1 MTRKWHVNVIV
12 YLKYYCYNLIQRGEI
27 MTDIEL
33 KIDAE
38 PKDYYEKAKKLL
50 LETDE
55 AIRSLTQEEQQRLAY
70 EFMQYKGIYGLFKKI
85 QSL

>member
-1 MTRKWHVNVIV
+1 
-12 YLKYYCYNLIQRGEI
+12 

-38 PKDYYEKAKKLL
+38 PKDNYEKAKKLL

-55 AIRSLTQEEQQRLAY
+55 AIRSFTQEEQQRLAY
-70 EFMQYKGIYGLFKKI
+70 EFMQYKGIYGLY
-85 QSL
+85 QMM

>member
-1 MTRKWHVNVIV
+1 
-12 YLKYYCYNLIQRGEI
+12 

-50 LETDE
+50 LETDK
-55 AIRSLTQEEQQRLAY
+55 AICSLTQEEQHRLAY
-70 EFMQYKGIYGLFKKI
+70 EFMQYKGIYGLSKMV
-85 QSL
+85 

>member
-1 MTRKWHVNVIV
+1 MSFGR
-12 YLKYYCYNLIQRGEI
+12 YCYNFVQRGEI

-70 EFMQYKGIYGLFKKI
+70 EFMQYKGIYGLY
-85 QSL
+85 QMM